1 MQPDDTA
8 WPILSGSF
16 EPFRFRGQSGLGG
29 VLERLGLRDSPRVHA
44 PAAFDRKERGVAIVN
59 GHIIVP
65 NTPRQ
70 SASSC
75 RQRSCWPTKSL
86 SEGGTRWPRRPPDDC
101 FREAYLRCS
110 ASQRNTGGTGP
121 HCSCN
126 PLAAWSVLQP
136 GRGSPSRCWFRLTVA
151 HSERQQSQRR
161 NSNKCEGEFARHDSP
176 PLAGQGRMCAS
187 PSWPTNASCFYEP
200 FHTSPNAQRPEKP
213 QSTADSLSLLAQSG
227 HPRRVGRCPL
237 LGVKRTRPLDDGLSA
252 VDPKRTRA
260 GRFCCDALASTCYTR
275 SVILGLEESP

>member
-44 PAAFDRKERGVAIVN
+44 PAAFDRKKRGVAIVN

-161 NSNKCEGEFARHDSP
+161 NSSHATKRHRLGPGDCAR
-176 PLAGQGRMCAS
+176 
-187 PSWPTNASCFYEP
+187 
-200 FHTSPNAQRPEKP
+200 
-213 QSTADSLSLLAQSG
+213 
-227 HPRRVGRCPL
+227 PRRVRGRQRSYRQVRRGNPGARSNFSLADDMRVGVSRRGFCLATSSCQPDRVSGLTWPGSKPPALRFQPL
-237 LGVKRTRPLDDGLSA
+237 R
-252 VDPKRTRA
+252 
-260 GRFCCDALASTCYTR
+260 
-275 SVILGLEESP
+275 